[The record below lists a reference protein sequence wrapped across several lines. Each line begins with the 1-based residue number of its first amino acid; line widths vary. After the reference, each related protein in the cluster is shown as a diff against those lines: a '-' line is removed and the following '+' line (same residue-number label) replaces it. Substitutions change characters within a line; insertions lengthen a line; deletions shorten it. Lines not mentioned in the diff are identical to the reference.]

1 MVPVLI
7 MEVETMNSDSEKSD
21 DWIDFKTIKIKTEVR
36 PVLEYFGI
44 LEHLKPH
51 GQELVGWCPFDKEH
65 GKEDSFAFNAD
76 KKSFQ
81 CFACKARGSV
91 LDFIAKLRGVTLRE
105 AAKVALE
112 ILGEREAEKET
123 GQADRKAEK
132 GRPYGKPIA
141 SPHSDAK
148 RPEKPK
154 ETKRPESK
162 EKHTGRL
169 SVFTWSHAEFLIQ
182 AHKLDPSRLVVL
194 DMNALES
201 LMKITVEKE
210 EENTAE

>member
-7 MEVETMNSDSEKSD
+7 MEVETMNSDPEKSD
-21 DWIDFKTIKIKTEVR
+21 DWIDFKAIKIKTEVR

-51 GQELVGWCPFDKEH
+51 GQELVGWCPFGKEH

-81 CFACKARGSV
+81 CFSCKARGSV

-123 GQADRKAEK
+123 GQAKKTEK
-132 GRPYGKPIA
+132 GRPYGKPNP
-141 SPHSDAK
+141 SPHSEAK
-148 RPEKPK
+148 QPERPK
-154 ETKRPESK
+154 ETKRPKTK
-162 EKHTGRL
+162 EKHTGKL

-194 DMNALES
+194 DMNALEG

-210 EENTAE
+210 EENTE